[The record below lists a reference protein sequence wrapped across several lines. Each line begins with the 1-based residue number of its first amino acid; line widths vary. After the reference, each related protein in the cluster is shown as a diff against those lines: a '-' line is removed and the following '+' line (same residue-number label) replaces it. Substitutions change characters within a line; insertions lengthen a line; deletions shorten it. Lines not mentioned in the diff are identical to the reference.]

1 MAWWWL
7 TWQVVDENGSEPVTR
22 KVLELPLK
30 SVSQCVLPGNQVKNE
45 VELQVR

>member
-1 MAWWWL
+1 
-7 TWQVVDENGSEPVTR
+7 VEDESGTEPSVR

-45 VELQVR
+45 VELQVRFFVL